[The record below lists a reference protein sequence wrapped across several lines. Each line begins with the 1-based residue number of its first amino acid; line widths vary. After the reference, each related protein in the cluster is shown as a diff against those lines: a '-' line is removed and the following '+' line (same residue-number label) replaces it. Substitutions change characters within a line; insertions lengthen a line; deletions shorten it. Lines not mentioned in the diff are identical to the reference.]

1 MSANQKAVLMGPF
14 VGEFYWEAG
23 RFAPLLPYM
32 IQKQYRGKDIKY
44 IILTRP
50 DRFDLYGK
58 YADILVPLRI
68 EGDYITRKPECFR
81 LIGFKPH
88 MYDALVNKFKA
99 KYKDR
104 YHIVRHVYPNIR
116 KAAVYNKNQFNVHE
130 MIHKYK
136 PRQENYDLVNA
147 YLPKDGKP
155 LVVLGSRHRQGFRR
169 NWGRW
174 DQFYDLLSN
183 QDDLLE
189 QYNFILCGKE
199 GEYVSDK
206 KSRFLDMN
214 DITIGETSSLVG
226 LLLVI
231 LENAFFTFGS
241 QSAIPN
247 ISLLYN
253 VDVLEFGC
261 QKGLHTKTYNIKNTP
276 ITFFENKSYNIEP
289 KFILKHLRKLLKQKK
304 EKKKNG

>member
-1 MSANQKAVLMGPF
+1 MNDKQRAVLMGPF
-14 VGEFYWEAG
+14 AGEFYWEAG
-23 RFAPLLPYM
+23 RFAPMLPYM
-32 IQKQYRGKDIKY
+32 IRNQYKGKDIKY

-50 DRFDLYGK
+50 ERFDLYGK
-58 YADILVPLRI
+58 YADILVPLRV

-81 LIGFKPH
+81 LMGLKLN
-88 MYDALVNKFKA
+88 MYDKIVNKFKV

-104 YHIVRHVYPNIR
+104 YNIIKHVYPDVTKR
-116 KAAVYNKNQFNVHE
+116 QFENKNQFSVNS
-130 MIHKYK
+130 MIHKYS
-136 PRQENYDLVNA
+136 PRQENYNLVNE

-155 LVVLGSRHRQGFRR
+155 LVVLASRYRKGFRR
-169 NWGRW
+169 NWDAW
-174 DQFYDLLSN
+174 DQFYDMLYSN
-183 QDDLLE
+183 PDLME
-189 QYNFILCGKE
+189 NFNFIICGKK
-199 GEYVSDK
+199 GEYVPDK

-253 VDVLEFGC
+253 VDVLEFGN
-261 QKGLHTKTYNIKNTP
+261 QKKLHTKTYNIKNAP
-276 ITFFENKSYNIEP
+276 VTFIENKGFNIDP
-289 KFILKHLRKLLKQKK
+289 HVIIKTLRKLLKKKK
-304 EKKKNG
+304 EKEKNG